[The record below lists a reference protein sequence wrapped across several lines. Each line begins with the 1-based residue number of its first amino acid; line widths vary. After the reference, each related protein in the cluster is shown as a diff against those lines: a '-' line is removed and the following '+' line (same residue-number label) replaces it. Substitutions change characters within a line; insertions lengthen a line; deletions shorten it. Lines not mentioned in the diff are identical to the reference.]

1 MAVGLLLFVLFTGST
16 VFLLR
21 AIVETFDLYI
31 TNLLSMAFWN
41 DTLAR
46 YSSEGCTVGK
56 SSVMPSNI
64 AAGINAASPV

>member
-21 AIVETFDLYI
+21 AIGETFGLYI

-46 YSSEGCTVGK
+46 YSSEGCIVEK
-56 SSVMPSNI
+56 SSVVPSN
-64 AAGINAASPV
+64 SPRG